1 MQASPHLVSMISS
14 TTLFEIAQWNE
25 EPGGLFL
32 MKHSTARRDELSR
45 EKRERISRGKNSL
58 KQTLLNE
65 KR

>member
-14 TTLFEIAQWNE
+14 TTLFEMAQWNE

-45 EKRERISRGKNSL
+45 EKRERISRGKI
-58 KQTLLNE
+58 
-65 KR
+65 R